1 MRDDEKHQI
10 DYFGPGSID
19 NKAYI
24 RKKNADLIRFCDA
37 ICHMKDEQFYMYQK
51 LFSELYPN
59 LTKNAIKIKFALPKR
74 DIVNEKK
81 MKENEDKI
89 NRLISL
95 YKYH

>member
-1 MRDDEKHQI
+1 
-10 DYFGPGSID
+10 
-19 NKAYI
+19 
-24 RKKNADLIRFCDA
+24 
-37 ICHMKDEQFYMYQK
+37 MKDEQFYMYQK
-51 LFSELYPN
+51 LFNELYPN